1 MKGFFALPR
10 QIKLGELLRFVSIQL
25 LVTLRI
31 QLPVHFVNQWLHFCL
46 QFPGRKYDI
55 LEGFKRRNDVRIF

>member
-25 LVTLRI
+25 LVILRI
-31 QLPVHFVNQWLHFCL
+31 QLPVHLSTI
-46 QFPGRKYDI
+46 GRTSVCS
-55 LEGFKRRNDVRIF
+55 F